1 MANTKFNAYTAVKL
15 QCDFDYGLPRHL
27 QRTRS
32 AKFPAPLAT
41 STECEV
47 PRANG
52 RTVAAG
58 SVADFLRALY
68 FLGNTI
74 SYIVVIVNSCFIRNS

>member
-32 AKFPAPLAT
+32 AKFPAQT
-41 STECEV
+41 
-47 PRANG
+47 
-52 RTVAAG
+52 AG
-58 SVADFLRALY
+58 LLLPGVLPIFYVHSIF
-68 FLGNTI
+68 
-74 SYIVVIVNSCFIRNS
+74 

>member
-1 MANTKFNAYTAVKL
+1 MTNTKFNAYTAVKL

-27 QRTRS
+27 QRARS

-47 PRANG
+47 PRA
-52 RTVAAG
+52 T
-58 SVADFLRALY
+58 LQRARSAKFPAQKYGIPVY
-68 FLGNTI
+68 F
-74 SYIVVIVNSCFIRNS
+74 YKKPRNL